1 MNRDLIR
8 NKFDYASRR
17 SVLDDLIFPF
27 ENFIIRE
34 GKNLIASSFNSDLE
48 EDKDHYYIKAELP
61 GINKDEIELE
71 VDSNKVMIHAE
82 KKKETK
88 ESDKKNHF
96 SEITYGSFSR
106 NFSFSHSIDINNVKA
121 AYENGILNIKLKK
134 TIDSKLSRI
143 NIE

>member
-8 NKFDYASRR
+8 SKLDYASRR
-17 SVLDDLIFPF
+17 SILDDLIFPF

-34 GKNLIASSFNSDLE
+34 GKQLMANGFSSDLE
-48 EDKDHYYIKAELP
+48 EDKENYYIKAELP

-71 VDSNKVMIHAE
+71 ADSNKVVIHAE
-82 KKKETK
+82 KKQERE

-106 NFSFSHSIDINNVKA
+106 SFSFSHSIDTNNVKA
-121 AYENGILNIKLKK
+121 FYENGILKIKLKK
-134 TIDSKLSRI
+134 VDNSKLSRI